1 MLQLQ
6 IGLQLDFIK
15 GQDQLATGIA
25 KAMRPVLN
33 KAFID
38 SSPLIEAGLQ
48 NMIRRAIKQTN
59 EYQSLINGTLRSE
72 LGLVDPDN
80 KMEEILEV
88 WIKSIV
94 VIPVNVK
101 FARAS
106 KALEGGLSIKG
117 IKSSMNDV
125 IGLPSATYI
134 SENGQRVP
142 WLEWLMLYG
151 DQVILTDHHV
161 KFDLNSYEFKYSRTG
176 LALMQKGGTYRI
188 PAEYSGVAGNN
199 FVTKALENIKD
210 DIEHLIVN
218 EVQRAIR

>member
-1 MLQLQ
+1 MPILE

-15 GQDQLATGIA
+15 GQDQLSRGIVR
-25 KAMRPVLN
+25 AMRPVLN
-33 KAFID
+33 QAFVNSAPI
-38 SSPLIEAGLQ
+38 IETQLQ
-48 NMIRRAIKQTN
+48 NLIRQTIKQTN
-59 EYQSLINGTLRSE
+59 EYQSLLNGSLRAE

-80 KMEEILEV
+80 KLEEILEV

-94 VIPVNVK
+94 VVPVNV
-101 FARAS
+101 RMIRS
-106 KALEGGLSIKG
+106 SQALDGGLSVKG

-125 IGLPSATYI
+125 INLPGATYV
-134 SENGQRVP
+134 SENGHRVP

-176 LALMQKGGTYRI
+176 LSLMQHGGTYRI
-188 PAEYSGVAGNN
+188 PSEYSGVAGNN
-199 FVTKALENIKD
+199 FVTRALINIKE